1 MFESAKK
8 KVEEAMTKT
17 ISDTINEAWNTIK
30 PIAKEAAIDVL
41 LFKAT
46 WCFLDIFKNRV
57 SKTHIY
63 YHFK

>member
-17 ISDTINEAWNTIK
+17 ISETITETWNTVK
-30 PIAKEAAIDVL
+30 PIAKEAAIDAL
-41 LFKAT
+41 LFKAA